1 VKSKK
6 GQTLIGF
13 ALFYFIK
20 PETVTPSYPAPS
32 PKAHDKLKT
41 VPVLDPKKHH
51 LGRHPFL

>member
-1 VKSKK
+1 MKNKK
-6 GQTLIGF
+6 GQTRRGF

-20 PETVTPSYPAPS
+20 PETVTPSDPAPS

-51 LGRHPFL
+51 LSHHPFL